1 MLIGVVGKS
10 GAGKSTLIR
19 KMHSF
24 DNSVIHVDID
34 KVGHDILSDEKIV
47 RKIVEIVG
55 DPTVVENGVINR
67 KKVGNIIFND
77 KKKYDEYYKYTEDIE
92 YAIIDKIIEDN
103 KDKKVVLDW
112 ILLDNTKYW
121 GKLDYKIL
129 VKTNYEVRK
138 SRVVIRDNINEKYF
152 DLRENMKDDYNTSEM
167 DYIIDGNTTNDEM
180 IKKILG
186 ELKWV
191 KMVCLKVYIIKQ
203 TW

>member
-24 DNSVIHVDID
+24 DNSFIHVDID

-167 DYIIDGNTTNDEM
+167 DYIIDGNTTSDEM

-186 ELKWV
+186 ELEWV